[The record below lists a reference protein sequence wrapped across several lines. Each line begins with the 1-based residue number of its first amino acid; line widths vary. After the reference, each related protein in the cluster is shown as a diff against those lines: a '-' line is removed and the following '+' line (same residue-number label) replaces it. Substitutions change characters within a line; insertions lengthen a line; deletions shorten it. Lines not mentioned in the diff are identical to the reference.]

1 MKILRKNLLRYGIFA
16 GGIGFIL
23 AVLGFT
29 FAYFTIDIPNT
40 NSFVNTQ
47 STIVQYADGQEIGRL
62 GSENRTVV
70 KLASIPLYVRQ
81 AVLAAEDRKFYT
93 QSAVSPVGIA
103 RALLNNLKTGNLSGQ
118 GGSTITQQYAKT
130 AFLTPERTIT
140 RKVKELIIAIKLQ
153 NQMSK
158 DQIFESY
165 LNTIYFGRG
174 TYGIQTASEIYFGK
188 SVGKLNI
195 SEAAILASILRSPGY
210 YDPSYSEENV
220 DRLKARW
227 QYVIDGMIS
236 ENWLTEEEADNLT
249 YPTIKEPV
257 TAGALAGPKGYVV
270 SWVVHELA
278 KLGFEEADLQSG
290 GYVIRT
296 TLEKKNQEAAVR
308 AMDSRGPKNT
318 PESYHQALVSIR
330 AGTGEIVAMYGGKD
344 YLVTQLNGATQSI
357 TQAGSSFKPF
367 ALIAAL
373 EQGIPLTSVW
383 DGQSPQVFDDYGKPY
398 PVFNYANEQEGE
410 INLLAATAHSINTI
424 FVPLGI
430 AAGLDN
436 FVDVARRAGIP
447 NTIAL
452 MPTPSISLGVASPH
466 VIDMASS
473 YATFAGNGIYAKPF
487 IIKEVLGSNKG
498 ILYEGKIEAQ
508 QSFQPDVMADL
519 TYALRQV
526 TSYGTG
532 TAASSGIKR
541 PVAGKTG
548 TTTDNAS
555 AWFNGYT
562 AEFATTV
569 AMFRDDATQSLNGIG
584 GNYAFTGGSFPA
596 QVWNKYTKL
605 AQKGM
610 PKTPFPKP
618 ANIGGTEPISYIEA
632 VPTLDPE
639 LAGKYE
645 SGATKKKKLANR
657 G

>member
-1 MKILRKNLLRYGIFA
+1 
-16 GGIGFIL
+16 
-23 AVLGFT
+23 
-29 FAYFTIDIPNT
+29 
-40 NSFVNTQ
+40 
-47 STIVQYADGQEIGRL
+47 
-62 GSENRTVV
+62 
-70 KLASIPLYVRQ
+70 
-81 AVLAAEDRKFYT
+81 
-93 QSAVSPVGIA
+93 
-103 RALLNNLKTGNLSGQ
+103 
-118 GGSTITQQYAKT
+118 
-130 AFLTPERTIT
+130 
-140 RKVKELIIAIKLQ
+140 
-153 NQMSK
+153 MSK

-318 PESYHQALVSIR
+318 PENYHQALVSIR

>member
-29 FAYFTIDIPNT
+29 FAYFTIDIPST

-318 PESYHQALVSIR
+318 PENYHQALVSIR

-473 YATFAGNGIYAKPF
+473 YATFAGNGIFAKPF

>member
-16 GGIGFIL
+16 GGMGFIF
-23 AVLGFT
+23 AALGFAI
-29 FAYFTIDIPNT
+29 AYFTIDIPST

-70 KLASIPLYVRQ
+70 KLASIPLHVRQ

-103 RALLNNLKTGNLSGQ
+103 RALLNNLKSGNLSGQ

-158 DQIFESY
+158 DQILESY

-188 SVGKLNI
+188 SAGKLSI

-210 YDPSYSEENV
+210 YDPSYSEENS

-227 QYVIDGMIS
+227 QYVIDGMVS
-236 ENWLTEEEADNLT
+236 EKWLAQEEADKLI

-257 TAGALAGPKGYVV
+257 TAGALAGPKGYLM
-270 SWVVHELA
+270 SWVVLELG

-308 AMDSRGPKNT
+308 AMDLRGPKNT
-318 PESYHQALVSIR
+318 PESYHQALISIR

-383 DGQSPQVFDDYGKPY
+383 DGQSPQVFDDFGKPY

-410 INLLAATAHSINTI
+410 INLIDATVHSTNTI
-424 FVPLGI
+424 YVPLGI

-473 YATFAGNGIYAKPF
+473 YATFAANGIYAKPF

-519 TYALRQV
+519 TYALRQ
-526 TSYGTG
+526 TTIYGTG
-532 TAASSGIKR
+532 TAASSGIRR

-610 PKTPFPKP
+610 PNTPFPKP
-618 ANIGGTEPISYIEA
+618 ANIGGTDPISYVGV

-645 SGATKKKKLANR
+645 SGATKKKKLANQ

>member
-16 GGIGFIL
+16 GGIGFIF
-23 AVLGFT
+23 AALGFAI
-29 FAYFTIDIPNT
+29 AYFTIDIPST

-70 KLASIPLYVRQ
+70 KLASIPLHVRQ

-103 RALLNNLKTGNLSGQ
+103 RALLNNLKSGNLSGQ

-158 DQIFESY
+158 DQILESY

-188 SVGKLNI
+188 SAGKLSI

-210 YDPSYSEENV
+210 YDPSYSEENS

-227 QYVIDGMIS
+227 QYVIDGMVS
-236 ENWLTEEEADNLT
+236 EKWLAQEEADKLIF
-249 YPTIKEPV
+249 PTIKEPV
-257 TAGALAGPKGYVV
+257 TAGALAGPKGYLM
-270 SWVVHELA
+270 SWVVLELG

-308 AMDSRGPKNT
+308 AMDLRGPKNT
-318 PESYHQALVSIR
+318 PESYHQALISIR

-383 DGQSPQVFDDYGKPY
+383 DGQSPQVFNDFGKPY

-410 INLLAATAHSINTI
+410 INLIDATVHSINTI
-424 FVPLGI
+424 YVPLGI

-473 YATFAGNGIYAKPF
+473 YATFAANGIYAKPF

-519 TYALRQV
+519 TYALRQ
-526 TSYGTG
+526 TTIYGTG
-532 TAASSGIKR
+532 TAASSGIRR

-562 AEFATTV
+562 PEFATTV

-610 PKTPFPKP
+610 PNTPFPKP
-618 ANIGGTEPISYIEA
+618 ANIGGTDPISYVGV

-645 SGATKKKKLANR
+645 SGATKKKKLANQ

>member
-23 AVLGFT
+23 AALGFT

-174 TYGIQTASEIYFGK
+174 TYGIQTASDIYFGK

-318 PESYHQALVSIR
+318 PENYHQALVSIR

>member
-16 GGIGFIL
+16 GGMGFIF
-23 AVLGFT
+23 AALGFAI
-29 FAYFTIDIPNT
+29 AYFTIDIPST

-70 KLASIPLYVRQ
+70 KLASIPLHGRQ

-103 RALLNNLKTGNLSGQ
+103 RALLNNLKSGNLSGQ

-158 DQIFESY
+158 DQILESY

-188 SVGKLNI
+188 SAGKLSI

-210 YDPSYSEENV
+210 YDPSYSEENS

-227 QYVIDGMIS
+227 QYVIDGMVS
-236 ENWLTEEEADNLT
+236 EKWLAQEEADKLI

-257 TAGALAGPKGYVV
+257 TAGALAGPKGYLM
-270 SWVVHELA
+270 SWVVLELG

-308 AMDSRGPKNT
+308 AMDLRGPKNT
-318 PESYHQALVSIR
+318 PESYHQALISIR

-383 DGQSPQVFDDYGKPY
+383 DGQSPQVFDDFGKPY

-410 INLLAATAHSINTI
+410 INLIDATVHSTNTI
-424 FVPLGI
+424 YVPLGI

-473 YATFAGNGIYAKPF
+473 YATFAANGIYAKPF

-519 TYALRQV
+519 TYALRQ
-526 TSYGTG
+526 TTIYGTG
-532 TAASSGIKR
+532 TAASSGIRR

-562 AEFATTV
+562 PEFATTV

-610 PKTPFPKP
+610 PNTPFPKP
-618 ANIGGTEPISYIEA
+618 ANIGGTDPISYVGV

-645 SGATKKKKLANR
+645 SGATKKKKLANQ

>member
-16 GGIGFIL
+16 GGMGFIF
-23 AVLGFT
+23 AALGFAI
-29 FAYFTIDIPNT
+29 AYFTIDIPST

-70 KLASIPLYVRQ
+70 KLASIPLHVRQ

-103 RALLNNLKTGNLSGQ
+103 RALLNNLKSGNLSGQ

-158 DQIFESY
+158 DQILESY

-188 SVGKLNI
+188 SAGKLSI

-210 YDPSYSEENV
+210 YDPSYSEENS

-227 QYVIDGMIS
+227 QYVIDGMVS
-236 ENWLTEEEADNLT
+236 EKWLAQEEADKLI

-257 TAGALAGPKGYVV
+257 TAGALAGPKGYLM
-270 SWVVHELA
+270 SWVVLELG

-308 AMDSRGPKNT
+308 AMDLRGPKNT
-318 PESYHQALVSIR
+318 PESYHQALISIR

-383 DGQSPQVFDDYGKPY
+383 DGQSPQVFDDFGKPY

-410 INLLAATAHSINTI
+410 INLIDATVHSTNTI
-424 FVPLGI
+424 YVPLGI

-447 NTIAL
+447 NTVAL

-473 YATFAGNGIYAKPF
+473 YATFAANGIYAKPF

-519 TYALRQV
+519 TYALRQ
-526 TSYGTG
+526 TTIYGTG
-532 TAASSGIKR
+532 TAASSGIRR

-562 AEFATTV
+562 PEFATTV

-610 PKTPFPKP
+610 PNTPFPKP
-618 ANIGGTEPISYIEA
+618 ANIGGTDPISYVGV

-645 SGATKKKKLANR
+645 SGATKKKKLANQ

>member
-16 GGIGFIL
+16 GGIGFIF
-23 AVLGFT
+23 AALGFAI
-29 FAYFTIDIPNT
+29 AYFTIDIPST

-70 KLASIPLYVRQ
+70 KLASIPLHVRQ

-103 RALLNNLKTGNLSGQ
+103 RALLNNLKSGNLSGQ

-158 DQIFESY
+158 DQILESY

-188 SVGKLNI
+188 SAGKLSI

-210 YDPSYSEENV
+210 YDPSYSEENS

-227 QYVIDGMIS
+227 QYVIDGMVS
-236 ENWLTEEEADNLT
+236 EKWLAQEEADKLI

-257 TAGALAGPKGYVV
+257 TAGALAGPKGYLM
-270 SWVVHELA
+270 SWVVLELG

-308 AMDSRGPKNT
+308 AMDLRGPKNT
-318 PESYHQALVSIR
+318 PESYHQALISIR

-383 DGQSPQVFDDYGKPY
+383 DGQSPQVFDDFGKPY

-410 INLLAATAHSINTI
+410 INLIDATVHSTNTI
-424 FVPLGI
+424 YVPLGI

-473 YATFAGNGIYAKPF
+473 YATFAANGIYAKPF

-519 TYALRQV
+519 TYALRQ
-526 TSYGTG
+526 TTIYGTG
-532 TAASSGIKR
+532 TAASSGIRR

-610 PKTPFPKP
+610 PNTPFPKP
-618 ANIGGTEPISYIEA
+618 ANIGGTDPISYVGV

-645 SGATKKKKLANR
+645 SGATKKKKLANQ

>member
-16 GGIGFIL
+16 GGMGFIF
-23 AVLGFT
+23 AALGFAI
-29 FAYFTIDIPNT
+29 AYFTIDIPST

-70 KLASIPLYVRQ
+70 KLASIPLHVRQ

-103 RALLNNLKTGNLSGQ
+103 RALLNNLKSGNLSGQ

-130 AFLTPERTIT
+130 AFLTPERTLT

-158 DQIFESY
+158 DQILESY

-188 SVGKLNI
+188 SAGKLSI

-210 YDPSYSEENV
+210 YDPSYSEENS

-227 QYVIDGMIS
+227 QYVIDGMVS
-236 ENWLTEEEADNLT
+236 EKWLAQEEADKLI

-257 TAGALAGPKGYVV
+257 TAGALAGPKGYLM
-270 SWVVHELA
+270 SWVVLELG

-308 AMDSRGPKNT
+308 AMDLRGPKNT
-318 PESYHQALVSIR
+318 PESYHQALISIR

-344 YLVTQLNGATQSI
+344 YLVTQLNGATQAI

-383 DGQSPQVFDDYGKPY
+383 DGQSPQVFDDFGKPY

-410 INLLAATAHSINTI
+410 INLIDATVHSINTI
-424 FVPLGI
+424 YVPLGI

-473 YATFAGNGIYAKPF
+473 YATFAANGIYAKPF

-519 TYALRQV
+519 TYALRQ
-526 TSYGTG
+526 TTIYGTG
-532 TAASSGIKR
+532 TAASSGIRR

-562 AEFATTV
+562 PEFATTV

-610 PKTPFPKP
+610 PNTPFPKP
-618 ANIGGTEPISYIEA
+618 ANIGGTDPISYVGV

-645 SGATKKKKLANR
+645 SGATKKKKLANQ